1 MRKDRSFRATLRG
14 VMRFAQRKPL
24 GAVSGVLAGMVVLTA
39 IIGPYVAPYDPLFPD
54 IPARLS
60 APSFLHW
67 MGTDEL
73 GRDVFSRVLV
83 GARSAIFVGVS
94 AIILGTLVGAALG
107 LTSAYIG
114 GWFDLIF
121 QRFIDGMQ
129 SIPLLV
135 LALVI
140 VAMLGSSIFNVI
152 LALSAILIPRDARL
166 IRGVT
171 MAVMT
176 EVYID
181 AARAIGCTPIRVMV
195 QHIFPQTVAPV
206 LVVAGYYLGAAIMV
220 EASLSFLGVGTPPP
234 TPTWGG
240 MLSGAGRKY
249 METAVWIAIFPGIA
263 ISLTVMSFNLLG
275 DAVRDVL
282 DPRMRGS

>member
-1 MRKDRSFRATLRG
+1 L
-14 VMRFAQRKPL
+14 
-24 GAVSGVLAGMVVLTA
+24 
-39 IIGPYVAPYDPLFPD
+39 
-54 IPARLS
+54 
-60 APSFLHW
+60 
-67 MGTDEL
+67 
-73 GRDVFSRVLV
+73 SRVLV
-83 GARSAIFVGVS
+83 GARSAVTVGVS
-94 AIILGTLVGAALG
+94 AIVLGTLVGASLG
-107 LTSAYIG
+107 MLSAYAG
-114 GWFDLIF
+114 GWFDLVF

-171 MAVMT
+171 MAVMN
-176 EVYID
+176 EVYVD
-181 AARAIGCTPIRVMV
+181 AARAIGCTPARVITR
-195 QHIFPQTVAPV
+195 HIFPQTVAPI
-206 LVVAGYYLGAAIMV
+206 LVVAGYYLGAAIIV

-249 METAVWIAIFPGIA
+249 MELAVWIAIFPGLA

-275 DAVRDVL
+275 DAIRDVL
-282 DPRMRGS
+282 DPRMRGT

>member
-1 MRKDRSFRATLRG
+1 
-14 VMRFAQRKPL
+14 
-24 GAVSGVLAGMVVLTA
+24 
-39 IIGPYVAPYDPLFPD
+39 
-54 IPARLS
+54 
-60 APSFLHW
+60 

-73 GRDVFSRVLV
+73 GRDIFSRVLV
-83 GARSAIFVGVS
+83 GARSAVFVGVS
-94 AIILGTLVGAALG
+94 AIIMGTLVGATFG
-107 LTSAYIG
+107 LASAYIG

-121 QRFIDGMQ
+121 QRFVDGMQ
-129 SIPLLV
+129 SIPMLV

-171 MAVMT
+171 MAVMN
-176 EVYID
+176 EVYVD
-181 AARAIGCTPIRVMV
+181 AARAIGCSPVRVITH
-195 QHIFPQTVAPV
+195 HIFPQTVAPI

-249 METAVWIAIFPGIA
+249 MELAVWIAVFPGLA